1 MANNI
6 SWSLKPAVEFYV
18 LDGLHTSISH
28 RGRKIGEQANLEKLR
43 THCLWQAQGR

>member
-1 MANNI
+1 MTNNI
-6 SWSLKPAVEFYV
+6 SSLKPVVEFYV

-28 RGRKIGEQANLEKLR
+28 RGRKIGEQANLGKLR